1 MFKKQR
7 EATGELFERNKGNL
21 LSYLSRRVGRE
32 DAFDLLQETFAR
44 FIKYNRAHVVADPPP
59 FLQKI
64 AINLARDF
72 SRRRETEARYLEFG
86 DLPMEAP
93 SLDGSPAARL
103 EAEERWRKALSA
115 IEALPP
121 RCREVFVLY
130 MHEGLSIAEISARL
144 RISRNMAQKHMR
156 IALGRCW
163 AALEEDF

>member
-93 SLDGSPAARL
+93 SLDGSPTARL
-103 EAEERWRKALSA
+103 EA
-115 IEALPP
+115 
-121 RCREVFVLY
+121 
-130 MHEGLSIAEISARL
+130 
-144 RISRNMAQKHMR
+144 
-156 IALGRCW
+156 
-163 AALEEDF
+163 